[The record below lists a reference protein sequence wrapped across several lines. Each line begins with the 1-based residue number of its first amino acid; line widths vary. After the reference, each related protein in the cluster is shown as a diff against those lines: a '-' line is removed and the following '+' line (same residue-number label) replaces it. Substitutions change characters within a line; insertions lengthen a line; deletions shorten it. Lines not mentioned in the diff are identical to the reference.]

1 MCEICENLL
10 LLTKGLNKLEETFK
24 ERLPN
29 NPHNLV
35 KTFSCD
41 SDNAKCMVEKCTS
54 CKSSVMIDQL
64 VAEKSL
70 EDEDSKHSSEP
81 DSSHDSQDS
90 ESESDTTE
98 VVLCC

>member
-1 MCEICENLL
+1 
-10 LLTKGLNKLEETFK
+10 
-24 ERLPN
+24 
-29 NPHNLV
+29 
-35 KTFSCD
+35 
-41 SDNAKCMVEKCTS
+41 
-54 CKSSVMIDQL
+54 MIDQL

-70 EDEDSKHSSEP
+70 EDEDSKHSSKP